1 MAELEAIDP
10 RSIIVMVFTMFKTKA
25 LRSLSSAVTSSRLPA
40 AGMLVVVMI
49 STGCAMTFGYRHADW
64 LIRWQLDHY
73 LDLNSGQRRDVTA
86 RLQPLLSRHR
96 MEALPQYEQ
105 FLRDLQQR
113 LRQGL
118 TSGDMDWIYASY
130 DRFRADLFERVVPD
144 GGIVLTAVTDKQI
157 GNFAEVVQKEEQ
169 KAARLLQKSASERL
183 DERARTMLSWAE
195 DWLGPLSAEQAVRI
209 RQWSKAL
216 PDTQPVWWQYRR
228 QRHVE
233 LLALMRNRRPAGEVT
248 QALRAMFVT
257 PEQGAPRAYL
267 DTVQEL
273 RLGLTTM
280 LLGIDRMLTP
290 AQRLRAIATL
300 QRGIDEIH
308 GLRAG

>member
-1 MAELEAIDP
+1 
-10 RSIIVMVFTMFKTKA
+10 MFEMKA
-25 LRSLSSAVTSSRLPA
+25 LRSLSSAAASSRLLA
-40 AGMLVVVMI
+40 AGMLVVVMGI
-49 STGCAMTFGYRHADW
+49 TGCAMTFGYRHADW

-86 RLQPLLSRHR
+86 RLQPLLLRHR

-118 TSGDMDWIYASY
+118 THGDTDWIYASY
-130 DRFRADLFERVVPD
+130 DRFRADLFERLVPD
-144 GGIVLTAVTDKQI
+144 GGIVLTTVTDKQI

-169 KAARLLQKSASERL
+169 KAARLLQKPASARL
-183 DERARTMLSWAE
+183 DERAKTMLSWAE
-195 DWLGPLSAEQAVRI
+195 DWFGPLSAEQVIRI

-228 QRHVE
+228 QRHGE
-233 LLALMRNRRPAGEVT
+233 LLALMRTRQPASEAT

-257 PEQGAPRAYL
+257 PEQSAPGTYL
-267 DTVQEL
+267 DTVKEL

-290 AQRLRAIATL
+290 AQRTRAIATL
-300 QRGIDEIH
+300 QKVIEEIH
-308 GLRAG
+308 VLRAG